1 LRIKKEIL
9 KKSCVIQL
17 YFVGL
22 YLKTETMT
30 DLVDF
35 KNAQI
40 KALQDSNAQKEA
52 RIAILETW
60 IFELTD
66 DKCPR
71 DYKQVI
77 RTELLKTN

>member
-1 LRIKKEIL
+1 MK
-9 KKSCVIQL
+9 
-17 YFVGL
+17 
-22 YLKTETMT
+22 

-40 KALQDSNAQKEA
+40 TALQESNAKQEA

-71 DYKQVI
+71 DYKKVI

>member
-1 LRIKKEIL
+1 LH
-9 KKSCVIQL
+9 
-17 YFVGL
+17 
-22 YLKTETMT
+22 LKTITMM

-40 KALQDSNAQKEA
+40 KALQESNAKQEVK
-52 RIAILETW
+52 ITTLETW

-66 DKCPR
+66 KKCPK

>member
-1 LRIKKEIL
+1 MK
-9 KKSCVIQL
+9 
-17 YFVGL
+17 
-22 YLKTETMT
+22 

-35 KNAQI
+35 KNQQI
-40 KALQDSNAQKEA
+40 EALQESNAQKEA

>member
-1 LRIKKEIL
+1 MI
-9 KKSCVIQL
+9 
-17 YFVGL
+17 
-22 YLKTETMT
+22 

-40 KALQDSNAQKEA
+40 KALQESNAQQEA
-52 RIAILETW
+52 TIAILETW

-66 DKCPR
+66 DKCPS
-71 DYKQVI
+71 DYKKVI